1 MATAKTGSA
10 KKSKRV
16 VDPEGIAHVNAT
28 FNNTMITFT
37 VMHGNTISWASSGK
51 AGFKGSKK
59 STPFAATVAA
69 EACAREA
76 LGLGLKR
83 VHVRVQGP
91 GSGRESAIQALAAAG
106 LQVRSIKDVTPIP
119 HNGCRPP
126 KRRRVCPWAATL
138 PPPASSAAAR

>member
-1 MATAKTGSA
+1 MPAAP
-10 KKSKRV
+10 KKARPRKKREIKNV
-16 VDPEGIAHVNAT
+16 SQGVAHIRSS
-28 FNNTMITFT
+28 FNNTIVTITDT
-37 VMHGNTISWASSGK
+37 QGGSIAWASSGNM
-51 AGFKGSKK
+51 GFKGSKK

-126 KRRRVCPWAATL
+126 KRRRV
-138 PPPASSAAAR
+138 